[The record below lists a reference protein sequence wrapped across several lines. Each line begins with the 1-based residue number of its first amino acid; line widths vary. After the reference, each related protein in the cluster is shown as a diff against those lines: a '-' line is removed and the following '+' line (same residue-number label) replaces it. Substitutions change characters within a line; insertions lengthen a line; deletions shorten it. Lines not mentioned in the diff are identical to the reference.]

1 MHTRR
6 RFLQWSALA
15 ASALAVQAAWGKQ
28 AKPAAQSGETLAAV
42 LARIEQRAGGRLGVS
57 LRDAQGRHL
66 GGQRE
71 DERFPMCSTIKF
83 LLAGAILHE
92 VDAGRLRLDRRVPIA
107 ATDLVGNSP
116 ITEQH
121 VGPTGLSVD
130 ALCQATIT
138 RSDNAAANLLL
149 PLVGGP
155 AGLTAFLRANG
166 DAVTRADRP
175 EPELNEFAAGDDRD
189 TTSPAAMVENLRRL
203 LLGDVLKPA
212 SRALLTAWLRDNR
225 TGGKRLRA
233 GLPAGWQVGDKT
245 GFNGEDTTNDIA
257 ILWPPGGGAPLLLA
271 TYLEGAKVDPD
282 GQNAALAAV
291 GEAVAR
297 FV

>member
-28 AKPAAQSGETLAAV
+28 AKTGVPLGEGLEAA
-42 LARIEQRAGGRLGVS
+42 LARIERQAGGRLGVA
-57 LRDAQGRHL
+57 LHDAQGRRL
-66 GGQRE
+66 AGQRE
-71 DERFPMCSTIKF
+71 DERFPMCSTFKF

-107 ATDLVGNSP
+107 ASDLLGNSP
-116 ITEQH
+116 ATEQH
-121 VGPTGLSVD
+121 VGPQGMSVGE
-130 ALCQATIT
+130 LCQATVIF
-138 RSDNAAANLLL
+138 SDNAAANLLF

-166 DAVTRADRP
+166 DAVTRTDRL
-175 EPELNEFAAGDDRD
+175 EPVMNDFALGDDRD
-189 TTSPAAMVENLRRL
+189 TTSPAAMAGNLRRL
-203 LLGDVLKPA
+203 LLGEVLKPA
-212 SRALLTAWLRDNR
+212 SRVRLTGWLRDNR

-245 GFNGEDTTNDIA
+245 GFNGEDTTNDVA

-271 TYLEGAKVDPD
+271 TYLQGAQVDPD
-282 GQNAALAAV
+282 GQNAALAS
-291 GEAVAR
+291 VAR
-297 FV
+297 AVSRPA

>member
-28 AKPAAQSGETLAAV
+28 AKGGVLAEDALDAA
-42 LARIEQRAGGRLGVS
+42 LARIEQRAGGRLGVA

-66 GGQRE
+66 AGRRE
-71 DERFPMCSTIKF
+71 DERFPMCSTFKF

-107 ATDLVGNSP
+107 AGDLLGNSP

-121 VGPTGLSVD
+121 VGPRGLSVGE
-130 ALCQATIT
+130 LCQATVT
-138 RSDNAAANLLL
+138 RSDNAAANLLF

-155 AGLTAFLRANG
+155 AGVTAFLRASG
-166 DAVTRADRP
+166 DAVTRVDRT
-175 EPELNEFAAGDDRD
+175 EPTMNLFAPGDDRD
-189 TTSPAAMVENLRRL
+189 TTTPAAMAGNLRRL
-203 LLGDVLKPA
+203 LLGEVLKPA
-212 SRALLTAWLRDNR
+212 SRQQLTAWLRDNR
-225 TGGKRLRA
+225 TGDKRLRA

-257 ILWPPGGGAPLLLA
+257 ILWPPGGGAPMLLA
-271 TYLEGAKVDPD
+271 TYLQGAAVDPD
-282 GQNAALAAV
+282 GQNAALASVA
-291 GEAVAR
+291 GAVAQR
-297 FV
+297 G

>member
-28 AKPAAQSGETLAAV
+28 GKTTAPLGEGLEAAV
-42 LARIEQRAGGRLGVS
+42 ARIERQAGGRLGVA
-57 LRDAQGRHL
+57 LHDAQGRRL
-66 GGQRE
+66 AGQRE
-71 DERFPMCSTIKF
+71 DERFPMCSTFKF

-107 ATDLVGNSP
+107 ASDLLGNSP
-116 ITEQH
+116 ATEQH
-121 VGPTGLSVD
+121 VGPQGMSVGE
-130 ALCQATIT
+130 LCQATVIF
-138 RSDNAAANLLL
+138 SDNAAANLLF

-166 DAVTRADRP
+166 DVVTRTDRL
-175 EPELNEFAAGDDRD
+175 EPVMNDFAHGDDRD
-189 TTSPAAMVENLRRL
+189 TTSPAAMAGNLRRL
-203 LLGDVLKPA
+203 LLGEVLKPA
-212 SRALLTAWLRDNR
+212 SRARLTGWLRDNR

-245 GFNGEDTTNDIA
+245 GFNGEDTTNDVA
-257 ILWPPGGGAPLLLA
+257 ILWPPGAGAPLLLA
-271 TYLEGAKVDPD
+271 TYLQGASVDPD

-291 GEAVAR
+291 AAAVAQR
-297 FV
+297 L